1 MKGVIIAGGP
11 GTRLRPLTYLRPK
24 PIVPVVN
31 KPFLE
36 YQVELLRRH
45 GISEIIFCTNYMAE
59 MIQAHF
65 GDGSAFGVKMRYA
78 IEEVPLGTAGAV
90 KNAEEF
96 FEDDTLLIFNGDVL
110 TDFDLGA
117 VSDFHRKSG
126 ARITLTLYRVASP
139 SPYGVII
146 TDEAGK
152 VREFREPSEEQ
163 KRKLAQGIVEQEGTE
178 LINAGMYV
186 LDSTVF
192 RDVPSDTPYSFE
204 RQLFP
209 SFAAADKG
217 IYATEATGYWLDIGR
232 PVQYLEAH
240 RALLSGD
247 VKADIAGE
255 RSPGGWFQ
263 AGDATIGSNVMIEP
277 TVHLGHR
284 VQLQAN
290 VELKGCTSVG
300 SGCSIEEGSVLE
312 DCVVLD
318 NVSIGKSVHLNGCI
332 IDSDVFIEDNVAISA
347 RAVLASGS
355 RIGFGTRIVG
365 NSERPA

>member
-45 GISEIIFCTNYMAE
+45 GITEIIFCTNYMAE

-65 GDGSAFGVKMRYA
+65 GDGEAFGVKMRYA

-90 KNAEEF
+90 KNAEEYF
-96 FEDDTLLIFNGDVL
+96 DDDTLLIFNGDVL
-110 TDFDLGA
+110 TDFDLSA
-117 VSDFHRKSG
+117 VRDFHASRG
-126 ARITLTLYRVASP
+126 ARITLTLFRVPSP

-146 TDEAGK
+146 TDSDGK
-152 VREFREPSEEQ
+152 VQEFREPSEEQ
-163 KRKLAQGIVEQEGTE
+163 KRKLAQGIVEHEGSE

-186 LDSTVF
+186 LDSTIF
-192 RDVPSDTPYSFE
+192 RDVPAATPYSFE

-209 SFAAADKG
+209 TFAAEDRG
-217 IYATEATGYWLDIGR
+217 IFATEATGYWLDIGR
-232 PVQYLEAH
+232 PAQYFEAH

-247 VKADIAGE
+247 VTAEIAGE
-255 RSPGGWFQ
+255 KTPGGWYQ
-263 AGDATIGSNVMIEP
+263 AGDATTGANVMIDP
-277 TVHLGHR
+277 TVHIGHR
-284 VQLQAN
+284 AQLQAN
-290 VELKGCTSVG
+290 VELKGCTSIG
-300 SGCSIEEGSVLE
+300 AGCSIEEGSVLE
-312 DCVVLD
+312 DCIVLD

-332 IDSDVFIEDNVAISA
+332 IDSDVFVEDNVAISA

-365 NSERPA
+365 TPERPA